1 MNDIKYKAPTKDKN
15 TPTAISYKT
24 SDLYLSAYLKSN
36 GIILQ
41 GFVKE
46 NRKIIF
52 IFKNDGNIQD
62 LINRY
67 FNDGPV
73 PVLQFKASLGVL
85 RSIIFDRQSSLK
97 ASNR

>member
-1 MNDIKYKAPTKDKN
+1 MRNVKYKDPATKN
-15 TPTAISYKT
+15 IPATNASYKT
-24 SDLYLSAYLKSN
+24 PDLYLSAYLKSN

-41 GFVKE
+41 GIDKE
-46 NRKIIF
+46 NSKVFF
-52 IFKNDGNIQD
+52 IFRNDGNIQN
-62 LINRY
+62 LINKY
-67 FNDGPV
+67 FNDGLV